1 MPELLAPITAA
12 LGIALSVPH
21 AATTT
26 ARGLLAPPGTCA
38 GQERVLAPADAQVA
52 ATRCL
57 LNWARG
63 SAGLTRLRHVGRLD
77 RSALLRASAIRR
89 CGDFSHT
96 PCGQS
101 FIRPFVAVGYFQ
113 GRAAV
118 GENLAWG
125 EGELG
130 SPRATV
136 ADWLGSPLHRQILL
150 TREWRDLGISLVRAP
165 RLFGRAHVTVWVAQ
179 FGRRN

>member
-1 MPELLAPITAA
+1 MPQLLAPITAV

-21 AATTT
+21 ATTTT
-26 ARGLLAPPGTCA
+26 AGGLLAPRGVCA
-38 GQERVLAPADAQVA
+38 GQERVVAPPGVQVA

-57 LNWARG
+57 LDWARTR
-63 SAGLTRLRHVGRLD
+63 AGLSRLRDVGRLD
-77 RSALLRASAIRR
+77 RSALLRATAIRR

-101 FIRPFVAVGYFQ
+101 FLRPFVAVGYLR

-125 EGELG
+125 QGRLG
-130 SPRATV
+130 SPRATI
-136 ADWLGSPLHRQILL
+136 AEWLRSPEHRRILL
-150 TREWRDLGISLVRAP
+150 TGEWRDLGVSLVRAP
-165 RLFGRAHVTVWVAQ
+165 RLFGLPHVTVWVAQ
-179 FGRRN
+179 FGRHS

>member
-1 MPELLAPITAA
+1 MAALLAPITAA

-21 AATTT
+21 TGTTT

-38 GQERVLAPADAQVA
+38 GQERVLAPADLQVA
-52 ATRCL
+52 ATRCM
-57 LNWARG
+57 LNWARAH
-63 SAGLTRLRHVGRLD
+63 AGLSRLRDAGRLD
-77 RSALLRASAIRR
+77 RSALLRATAIRR

-101 FIRPFVAVGYFQ
+101 FVHPFVAVGYFRGQ
-113 GRAAV
+113 VAV

-125 EGELG
+125 EAGLG

-136 ADWLGSPLHRQILL
+136 ADWLRSPPHRQILL
-150 TREWRDLGISLVRAP
+150 TPDWHDLGISFVRAP

-179 FGRRN
+179 FGRRS